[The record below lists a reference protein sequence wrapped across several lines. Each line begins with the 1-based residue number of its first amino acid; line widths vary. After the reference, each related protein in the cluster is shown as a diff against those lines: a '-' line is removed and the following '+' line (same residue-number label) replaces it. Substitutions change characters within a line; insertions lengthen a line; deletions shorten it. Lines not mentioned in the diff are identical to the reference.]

1 MANTYIQV
9 YLQLV
14 FTPLGRE
21 NTIPSKHKEEIHK
34 YISGII
40 QKRKHK
46 LLAINSM
53 PDHIH
58 IFIGYNP
65 SQSIPDLLRDI
76 KASSSNF
83 INNKKWMLGKFQ
95 WQEGYGAFSYSHSQ
109 IHQVVHYINNQE
121 IHHKK
126 KTFRE
131 EYLDF
136 LNKFEIHY
144 DETSHDRQLTQRR
157 MTLWR
162 VPCGN

>member
-1 MANTYIQV
+1 
-9 YLQLV
+9 
-14 FTPLGRE
+14 
-21 NTIPSKHKEEIHK
+21 
-34 YISGII
+34 
-40 QKRKHK
+40 
-46 LLAINSM
+46 M

-109 IHQVVHYINNQE
+109 IDQVVHYINNQE

-144 DETSHDRQLTQRR
+144 DEMSHDSHLTQMR
-157 MTLWR
+157 MTIWR